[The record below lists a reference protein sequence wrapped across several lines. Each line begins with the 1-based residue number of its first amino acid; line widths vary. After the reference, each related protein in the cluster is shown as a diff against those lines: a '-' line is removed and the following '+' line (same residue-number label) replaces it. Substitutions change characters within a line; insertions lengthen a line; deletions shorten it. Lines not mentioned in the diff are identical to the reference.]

1 MELNDLNRVKHSDSL
16 NKLLATRFNMTL
28 DLEKLTEKR
37 ATKLLS
43 AIEKTLTES
52 QKGTGPYQTDKKYMA
67 SKLAKETVEAW
78 LVENDLGI
86 NEKDEQSNEEP
97 GDGAIEPQQELPGAD
112 AKRNQALR
120 MLVGTQN
127 FAKARRAMELYK
139 QGKTVPPT
147 LMIGLMPVIDMM
159 DEIMSSGIAN
169 VRMLQMVQRRS
180 KKALGINEST
190 QINEGEME
198 SAELVLASKDMV
210 DRIQSM
216 LEDVGEMM
224 NEELLPLT
232 DSIRDEMGNE
242 KAEAFN
248 NAAKG
253 ALEAFM
259 DAVTTARG
267 DMDNASRILIGE
279 KPAVSDEPAVD
290 LGADDSELDL
300 DISGDTDADLD
311 LDADPAGQEGDAEL
325 DREERI

>member
-16 NKLLATRFNMTL
+16 NKLLGTRFNMTL

-86 NEKDEQSNEEP
+86 NEKDEPANEKP

-210 DRIQSM
+210 DRIQGM

-232 DSIRDEMGNE
+232 DSIRDEMGND

-279 KPAVSDEPAVD
+279 EPAVSSEPVVD

-300 DISGDTDADLD
+300 DISGDTDADID

-325 DREERI
+325 DRDERI

>member
-1 MELNDLNRVKHSDSL
+1 M
-16 NKLLATRFNMTL
+16 AL
-28 DLEKLTEKR
+28 DLQKLTEQR

-43 AIEKTLTES
+43 AIGKTLTES

-78 LVENDLGI
+78 LVENGLGI
-86 NEKDEQSNEEP
+86 NEKDEPSNEEP

-210 DRIQSM
+210 DRIQGM
-216 LEDVGEMM
+216 LE
-224 NEELLPLT
+224 
-232 DSIRDEMGNE
+232 
-242 KAEAFN
+242 
-248 NAAKG
+248 
-253 ALEAFM
+253 
-259 DAVTTARG
+259 
-267 DMDNASRILIGE
+267 
-279 KPAVSDEPAVD
+279 AVSYTHLTLP
-290 LGADDSELDL
+290 
-300 DISGDTDADLD
+300 TN
-311 LDADPAGQEGDAEL
+311 
-325 DREERI
+325 R

>member
-97 GDGAIEPQQELPGAD
+97 GDGAIGPQQELPGAD

-279 KPAVSDEPAVD
+279 QPAVSDEPAVD

>member
-16 NKLLATRFNMTL
+16 NKLLGTRFNIAL
-28 DLEKLTEKR
+28 DLQKLTEQR

-78 LVENDLGI
+78 LVENGLGI
-86 NEKDEQSNEEP
+86 NEKDEASNEEP

-180 KKALGINEST
+180 KKALGISESVLK
-190 QINEGEME
+190 EGEME

-210 DRIQSM
+210 DRLQGM

-242 KAEAFN
+242 KAEAFS
-248 NAAKG
+248 NAAKS
-253 ALEAFM
+253 ALETFM
-259 DAVTTARG
+259 DAVTAVRG
-267 DMDNASRILIGE
+267 DMDSASRILLGE
-279 KPAVSDEPAVD
+279 EPAIDTEPPVD
-290 LGADDSELDL
+290 LAADDTDLDL
-300 DISGDTDADLD
+300 DIGGDTDADLD
-311 LDADPAGQEGDAEL
+311 LDADPAGQEGTEEL

>member
-1 MELNDLNRVKHSDSL
+1 MELNDLNRIKHSNSL
-16 NKLLATRFNMTL
+16 NKLLDTRFGMAL
-28 DLEKLTEKR
+28 ELEKLTEKR
-37 ATKLLS
+37 ASKLLK
-43 AIEKTLTES
+43 AIDRQITES
-52 QKGTGPYQTDKKYMA
+52 KKGTAPYQTDKKYMA

-78 LVENDLGI
+78 MVENDLGI
-86 NEKDEQSNEEP
+86 NEKDEPSNEKP
-97 GDGAIEPQQELPGAD
+97 GDGAIEPEQELPGAD
-112 AKRNQALR
+112 AKRNQSLR

-127 FAKARRAMELYK
+127 FAKAKRAMELYK
-139 QGKTVPPT
+139 QGKTVPPS

-159 DEIMSSGIAN
+159 DEIMSSGMAN

-180 KKALGINEST
+180 KKALGISESVLK
-190 QINEGEME
+190 EGEME

-242 KAEAFN
+242 KAEAFT

-253 ALEAFM
+253 ALETFM
-259 DAVTTARG
+259 DAVTQARS
-267 DMDNASRILIGE
+267 DMDSASRILLGE
-279 KPAVSDEPAVD
+279 EPINAEPATD
-290 LGADDSELDL
+290 LTTDDSLDMELDTDTDAGAELDL
-300 DISGDTDADLD
+300 DAGSE
-311 LDADPAGQEGDAEL
+311 GQEGSGEF

>member
-16 NKLLATRFNMTL
+16 NKLLGTRFNMAL
-28 DLEKLTEKR
+28 DLQKLTEQR

-43 AIEKTLTES
+43 AIGKTLTES

-78 LVENDLGI
+78 LVENGLGI
-86 NEKDEQSNEEP
+86 NEKHDEPSNEEP

-180 KKALGINEST
+180 KKALGISESVLK
-190 QINEGEME
+190 EGEME

-210 DRIQSM
+210 DRIQGM
-216 LEDVGEMM
+216 LEDIGEMM

-242 KAEAFN
+242 KAEAFS

-259 DAVTTARG
+259 DAVTTARA
-267 DMDNASRILIGE
+267 DMDSASRILLGE
-279 KPAVSDEPAVD
+279 EPAMDSEPPVD
-290 LGADDSELDL
+290 LAADDTDLDL
-300 DISGDTDADLD
+300 DIGGDTDADLD
-311 LDADPAGQEGDAEL
+311 LDADPAGQEGTEEL

>member
-16 NKLLATRFNMTL
+16 NKLLGTRFNMAL
-28 DLEKLTEKR
+28 DLQKLTEQR

-43 AIEKTLTES
+43 AIGKTLTES

-78 LVENDLGI
+78 LVENGLGI
-86 NEKDEQSNEEP
+86 NEKDEPSNEEP

-180 KKALGINEST
+180 KKALGISESVLK
-190 QINEGEME
+190 EGEME

-210 DRIQSM
+210 DRLQGM

-242 KAEAFN
+242 KAEAFS

-267 DMDNASRILIGE
+267 DMDSASRILLGE
-279 KPAVSDEPAVD
+279 EPAIDSEPPVD
-290 LGADDSELDL
+290 LAADDTDLDL
-300 DISGDTDADLD
+300 DIGGDTDADLD
-311 LDADPAGQEGDAEL
+311 LDADPAGQEGTEEL

>member
-16 NKLLATRFNMTL
+16 NKLLGTRFNMAL
-28 DLEKLTEKR
+28 DLQKLTEQR

-43 AIEKTLTES
+43 AIGKTLTES

-78 LVENDLGI
+78 LVENGLGI
-86 NEKDEQSNEEP
+86 NEKDEPSNEEP

-180 KKALGINEST
+180 KRALGISESVLK
-190 QINEGEME
+190 EGEME

-210 DRIQSM
+210 DRLQGM

-242 KAEAFN
+242 KAEAFS

-267 DMDNASRILIGE
+267 DMDSASRILLGE
-279 KPAVSDEPAVD
+279 EPAIDSEPPVD
-290 LGADDSELDL
+290 LAADDTDLDL
-300 DISGDTDADLD
+300 DIGGDTDADLD
-311 LDADPAGQEGDAEL
+311 LDADPAGQEGTEEL